1 MSTIHHVRSRNFS
14 SDAQKAIANVELR
27 GALATFQKL
36 VDGRRSNAVN
46 AIDDW
51 EGLREKARIIKA
63 WTLERLDEQLELFE
77 RNAIANGIQVH
88 WAGNAASA
96 CEIVRTIAEEASAKT
111 IVKSKSMAT
120 EEIGLNDALEAAG
133 MEVVETDLGEW
144 IVQLAGEP
152 PSHIVAPAIHRS
164 RASIHRLFERV
175 LQRSLPDD
183 AESLTLIAREVLR
196 SAFLRADV
204 GITGVNYLIAETGS
218 FLVLENEGNQRLT
231 TSLPDVHIAVSGIE
245 KLVPRLADLDV
256 FLRMIGRCGTG
267 QVVTTYQNLFSGPK
281 RAPDADGPDQMHV
294 VLVDNG
300 RSDQLSSPLRRQT
313 LQCIRCGACLNICPV
328 YRQIGGHA
336 YGSVYPGPIGAIF
349 TPQVAGLHEASQLPF
364 ASSLC
369 SACRDVCPVK
379 IDIPAVLLDL
389 RSEIVAA
396 RSEDRDATTNKKI
409 RRESPAFKRWSW
421 AMASPRRYVIAGTMM
436 RMAARIASH
445 TTLFDQLVPP
455 LAAWRSVRSIPRPEG
470 GTFRARWHARE
481 SERR

>member
-1 MSTIHHVRSRNFS
+1 MSTIHHVRSTNFS
-14 SDAQKAIANVELR
+14 SDAEKAMANVELR
-27 GALATFQKL
+27 GALARFQNH
-36 VDGRRSNAVN
+36 VNSRRTNAIDQ
-46 AIDDW
+46 IDDW
-51 EGLREKARIIKA
+51 EGLREQARVIKA

-88 WAGNAASA
+88 WAGTAAAA
-96 CEIVRTIAEEASAKT
+96 CDIVRTISEEASARM
-111 IVKSKSMAT
+111 IVKSKSMVT
-120 EEIGLNDALEAAG
+120 EEIGLNDVLEKAG
-133 MEVVETDLGEW
+133 IEVLETDLGEW
-144 IVQLAGEP
+144 IVQIAGEP
-152 PSHIVAPAIHRS
+152 PSHIVAPAIHHS
-164 RASIHRLFERV
+164 RMSIHRLFERV

-183 AESLTLIAREVLR
+183 AESMTLIAREVLR
-196 SAFLRADV
+196 EGFLRADV

-231 TSLPDVHIAVSGIE
+231 TSLPRVHIAVAGIE
-245 KLVPRLADLDV
+245 KVVPRLADLDV

-281 RAPDADGPDQMHV
+281 RKPDEDGPEQMHM

-300 RSDQLSSPLRRQT
+300 RSELLASPVRRQT

-349 TPQVAGLHEASQLPF
+349 TPQVAGLHQASQLPF

-379 IDIPAVLLDL
+379 IDIPEVLLDL

-396 RSEDRDATTNKKI
+396 RSENRDPTTNAKV

-421 AMASPRRYVIAGTMM
+421 AMASPGRYAMAGALL
-436 RMAARIASH
+436 RLAARITSH
-445 TTLFDQLVPP
+445 TTLFDRFVPP
-455 LAAWRSVRSIPRPEG
+455 LAAWRSARTIPRPEG

-481 SERR
+481 DNRR